1 MSVLWTQDDENRKWT
16 PTALEADAYALL
28 ADGVC
33 SLTGRD
39 AGREE
44 TEAQTILVRMAS
56 ESDEKFVLLCP
67 VGFAIRVNGS
77 SLPLGVRVL
86 RDHDLV
92 EITGRPTQTFR
103 AVFSNER
110 KAKVVAFAEAHSPN
124 CPRCKQPIDRHDPAA
139 QCVNPNCGAWFHAS
153 EQLPCFDYAPCS
165 LCGWPTTLGGDFL
178 WTPNGL

>member
-1 MSVLWTQDDENRKWT
+1 MSVLWTPDNNGTWI
-16 PTALEADAYALL
+16 PAMLEEDAYALS
-28 ADGVC
+28 AGGVC

-44 TEAQTILVRMAS
+44 IEAQTILVRMAT

-67 VGFAIRVNGS
+67 VGFAVRVNGS
-77 SLPLGVRVL
+77 SMPLGLRVL

-92 EITGRPTQTFR
+92 EITGSPTQTFR

-124 CPRCKQPIDRHDPAA
+124 CPRCIQPIAHNDPAA
-139 QCVNPNCGAWFHAS
+139 QCVNCQAWFHAS
-153 EQLPCFDYAPCS
+153 QQLPCFDYAPCS
-165 LCGWPTTLGGDFL
+165 LCGCRMTLGGDFL